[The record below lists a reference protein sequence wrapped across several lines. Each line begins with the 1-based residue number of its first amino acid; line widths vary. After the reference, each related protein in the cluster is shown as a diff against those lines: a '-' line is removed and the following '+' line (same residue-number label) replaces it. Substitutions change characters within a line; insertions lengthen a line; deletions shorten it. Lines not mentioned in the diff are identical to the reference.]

1 MDERTN
7 NRTNKQTEER
17 TNAADKQPNNIM
29 ASPTLSGGESII
41 DQATALT
48 ISWNGNQK
56 KCLEGN
62 ANYQHQQNVYK
73 HEHPSQ
79 SYLHNRD
86 YSF

>member
-48 ISWNGNQK
+48 IS
-56 KCLEGN
+56 
-62 ANYQHQQNVYK
+62 
-73 HEHPSQ
+73 
-79 SYLHNRD
+79 
-86 YSF
+86 